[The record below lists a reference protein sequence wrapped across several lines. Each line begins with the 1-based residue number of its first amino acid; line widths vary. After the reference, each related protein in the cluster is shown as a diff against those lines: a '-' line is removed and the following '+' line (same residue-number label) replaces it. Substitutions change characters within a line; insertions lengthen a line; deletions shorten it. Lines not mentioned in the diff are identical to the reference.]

1 MFEFDLQRFDEEAAE
16 PNSEPETLTEE
27 QEPIPEELSGLPE
40 DLARETMAE
49 WAQSQAELEP
59 QSEPEPP
66 KPPTEESVPY
76 ARFKEKVDEAN
87 QLKAQLAEYQR
98 QLQQQQPP
106 QPQQPQTPQLKI
118 TPENSA
124 KISEAITAEAMALT
138 AKKFDPRRR
147 LC

>member
-1 MFEFDLQRFDEEAAE
+1 MFEFDLQRFAEEAAE
-16 PNSEPETLTEE
+16 PNSEPETSTEE
-27 QEPIPEELSGLPE
+27 QEPIPEELGGLPE

-49 WAQSQAELEP
+49 WAQSQAESEPQSELEP

-76 ARFKEKVDEAN
+76 ARFKKKVDEAN

-138 AKKFDPRRR
+138 GKKI
-147 LC
+147 